1 MNYIKGLV
9 AAAVVA
15 AISFTSCS
23 TNSKETDSNKV
34 AEEANKDKFNSAENE
49 NDAKFVAETVAGN
62 YAEIQLAQL
71 AIQKSTNTMVKE
83 VAGSLEKEHN
93 KLLKELQSFADK
105 KAISVPVEPQESARK
120 KMEKL
125 TEETDTKVFNKDWCK
140 EMADQH
146 ENAIKEFESRFEKTE
161 DSDLKNWIS
170 EKLPHLR
177 MHLDQVKACD
187 ENIRQENK

>member
-83 VAGSLEKEHN
+83 VAGSLEKEHS
-93 KLLKELQSFADK
+93 KLLKELQSLADK
-105 KAISVPVEPQESARK
+105 KAISVPVESQESARK

-140 EMADQH
+140 EMTDQH

-161 DSDLKNWIS
+161 DPDLKNWIS
-170 EKLPHLR
+170 ETLPHLR